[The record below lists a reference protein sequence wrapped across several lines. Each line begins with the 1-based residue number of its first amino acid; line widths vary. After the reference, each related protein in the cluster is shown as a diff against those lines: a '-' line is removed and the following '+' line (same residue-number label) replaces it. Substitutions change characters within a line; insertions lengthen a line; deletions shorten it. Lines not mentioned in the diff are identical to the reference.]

1 MKTKHNR
8 DRLFKMLAYMET
20 HKNTTPL
27 MLICEFLC
35 SMYELN
41 LAYNKTHKGK
51 YNDITI
57 DMQDQALKDTSKKA
71 YYMNKEGSTSQEI
84 YRSLKHS

>member
-1 MKTKHNR
+1 
-8 DRLFKMLAYMET
+8 MET

-41 LAYNKTHKGK
+41 LAYNKTHEGK
-51 YNDITI
+51 YNGITI
-57 DMQDQALKDTSKKA
+57 DMQDQALKDTIKKA
-71 YYMNKEGSTSQEI
+71 YYMKTQQSTSQEI
-84 YRSLKHS
+84 YRSLNK